1 MPKFDARSGQIKME
15 TVVGRNIRA
24 LRQARNLTV
33 EGLASAC
40 GMTKGQMSKIETGSV
55 SAPLSTI
62 DRIAQALEAEPG
74 LLLRRRDG
82 NNWYL
87 ARRSELETR
96 RKRLRNTRLYYEL
109 LFPGGSFESTFQAM
123 HCRVESPDQF
133 TLFRYPGAVLISVI
147 RGKIVYTYGGE
158 RVSLSMGDVFFC
170 DGAEPHGPAELIQSP
185 VDYLLILGDLRT

>member
-40 GMTKGQMSKIETGSV
+40 GMNKGQMSKIETGSV

-123 HCRVESPDQF
+123 HCRVESSDQF
-133 TLFRYPGAVLISVI
+133 KLFRYPGAVLISVI
-147 RGKIVYTYGGE
+147 RGKIIYSYGE
-158 RVSLSMGDVFFC
+158 EHIQLAPGDVFYC
-170 DGAEPHGPAELIQSP
+170 DGGEQHGPVELIQAP
-185 VDYLLILGDLRT
+185 ADYLLILGNLRA

>member
-1 MPKFDARSGQIKME
+1 MPKVNARSGQIKME
-15 TVVGRNIRA
+15 AVVGRNIRA

-40 GMTKGQMSKIETGSV
+40 GITKGQMSKIETGSV

-62 DRIAQALEAEPG
+62 DRIAQALQVEPG
-74 LLLRRRDG
+74 LLLRRKDG

-96 RKRLRNTRLYYEL
+96 RKRLRDTRLYYEL
-109 LFPGGSFESTFQAM
+109 LFPGVSFESTFQAM

-147 RGKIVYTYGGE
+147 RGKIAYACGE
-158 RVSLSMGDVFFC
+158 ERIALSMGDVFYC
-170 DGAEPHGPAELIQSP
+170 DGAEPHGPVELIQSP
-185 VDYLLILGDLRT
+185 VDYLLILGNLRT